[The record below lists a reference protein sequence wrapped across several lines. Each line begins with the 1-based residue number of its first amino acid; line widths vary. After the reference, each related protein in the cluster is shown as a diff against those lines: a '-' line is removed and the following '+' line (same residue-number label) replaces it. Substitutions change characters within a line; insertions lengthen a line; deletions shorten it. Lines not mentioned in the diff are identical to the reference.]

1 MTNLAYFL
9 TCKWRVFHTLF
20 YFEKSIITLQT
31 HSFSSFDICL
41 KRLSLW
47 PIESR
52 TLQFRSLKQCSLP
65 LIIIATEN
73 RPVSCTL
80 CWSSLKKNL
89 KCFNEIICDQFN
101 VCRMFLYTDWVDTER
116 CEHGPWRNIS
126 HWQKYNSFEWR
137 WCKFM
142 VVCTG
147 IKTWVQ

>member
-31 HSFSSFDICL
+31 RSFSSFDICL

-73 RPVSCTL
+73 RPVSCTFF
-80 CWSSLKKNL
+80 WSSLKKKSVSMKL
-89 KCFNEIICDQFN
+89 FAISLMFVACFCILIGLIQN
-101 VCRMFLYTDWVDTER
+101 VVNTD
-116 CEHGPWRNIS
+116 HGGIYPTDRNII
-126 HWQKYNSFEWR
+126 HLNGDDVNLWWF
-137 WCKFM
+137 
-142 VVCTG
+142 
-147 IKTWVQ
+147 VQV